1 MPGSVKTNSDR
12 LLVLRQKGHKE
23 DECWKKQ
30 ADSGRVKAQEVESDI
45 ELRHKQFAHINFPK
59 LQDMQ
64 SKQVVFGLPKFS
76 GQKGR
81 TCEACQLGKQRQLPF
96 PNECNRSSNKLD
108 LIHSHVWGLVYNIS
122 FRGSQYFFTFIDDFS
137 RHTWIFPI
145 EKKSNLQTR
154 A

>member
-64 SKQVVFGLPKFS
+64 SKQVVFGLQNSVAK
-76 GQKGR
+76 KV
-81 TCEACQLGKQRQLPF
+81 E
-96 PNECNRSSNKLD
+96 
-108 LIHSHVWGLVYNIS
+108 LVKHANL
-122 FRGSQYFFTFIDDFS
+122 
-137 RHTWIFPI
+137 
-145 EKKSNLQTR
+145 KSNTDTR
-154 A
+154 SRKSRT